1 MEIIIINANTKIAQ
15 LLKGHP
21 DALEAII
28 SIDSKFSKLRN
39 PLLRKLLAR
48 RTSISM
54 ASKIAGVQVTD
65 FFDKLKPLGFEI
77 DTATLPLIE
86 EKTALPQFISQLTTA
101 QIIDFDVR
109 ELLASGKDPLTLILD
124 KVKSVKPGEALKVIN
139 TFEPVPL
146 IKMLEKQ
153 GFDVYADLISNDLVE
168 TYFYKKSDS
177 PPIDIAP
184 KADAKTGFDEVFQ
197 RFKNKL
203 VTIDVRELEM
213 PQPMLTILA
222 ELEKLPADTAL
233 FVNHKRIPVF
243 LLPELSDRNLDY
255 RIQEISEGN
264 VHLLIFRN

>member
-1 MEIIIINANTKIAQ
+1 MIINVNTKIGNI
-15 LLKGHP
+15 LKGNP
-21 DALEAII
+21 GALDAIVSL
-28 SIDSKFSKLRN
+28 SPKFEKLRN
-39 PLLRKLLAR
+39 PLLRKVIAG

-65 FFDKLKPLGFEI
+65 FFNKLQPLGFEI
-77 DTATLPLIE
+77 DTATLPVIE
-86 EKTALPQFISQLTTA
+86 EKTALPQFISKLTIA

-109 ELLASGKDPLTLILD
+109 ELLASGKDPLSLILE
-124 KVKSVKPGEALKVIN
+124 KIKSVKPGEALKVIN

-153 GFDVYADLISNDLVE
+153 GFDVYADNMSSDLVE
-168 TYFYKKSDS
+168 TYFYKNSDNA
-177 PPIDIAP
+177 PIDIAP
-184 KADAKTGFDEVFQ
+184 KADAKAGFDEMLQ
-197 RFKNKL
+197 RFSNKL
-203 VTIDVRELEM
+203 ITIDVRELEM

-222 ELEKLPADTAL
+222 ELEKLPEDTAL

-255 RIQEISEGN
+255 RIQEINEGN